1 MSLITTR
8 SRYGLR
14 LLVELAERGVSGPVD
29 LKTIAASQGIPER
42 YLAKLVLPLKSAGIL
57 RASRGARGGYE
68 LARKPGDIDLLSV
81 VEVLEG
87 RSSLLECTAEPS
99 ICPRS
104 GECRT
109 FPVWSGLDK
118 AVKDYLRGLTVADAA
133 RIPDPEYCI

>member
-14 LLVELAERGVSGPVD
+14 LLIELAERGASGPVD
-29 LKTIAASQGIPER
+29 LKSIAASQGIPEL
-42 YLAKLVLPLKSAGIL
+42 YLAKLVLPLKAAGLL

-68 LARKPGDIDLLSV
+68 LARAPAEIDLLTV

-87 RSSLLECTAEPS
+87 RSSLLECTADPAL
-99 ICPRS
+99 CPRS

-109 FPVWSGLDK
+109 LPVWSGLDA
-118 AVKDYLRGLTVADAA
+118 AVKEYLRDISVADAA
-133 RIPDPEYCI
+133 RSPAPEYCI